1 MYLVSKQSH
10 YREVSQWEIF
20 MEQEV
25 RFGWL
30 TLMKKKIRAD
40 YEQLLRP
47 FFQIFVVKE
56 ELKIKNIAA
65 SALESCIK

>member
-1 MYLVSKQSH
+1 MGDFYGTGS
-10 YREVSQWEIF
+10 EIWVVDIN
-20 MEQEV
+20 E
-25 RFGWL
+25 
-30 TLMKKKIRAD
+30 KKIRAD

>member
-1 MYLVSKQSH
+1 MGDFYGTGS
-10 YREVSQWEIF
+10 EIWVVDIN
-20 MEQEV
+20 E
-25 RFGWL
+25 
-30 TLMKKKIRAD
+30 KKKIRAD

>member
-1 MYLVSKQSH
+1 
-10 YREVSQWEIF
+10 